1 MVCEALGGVES
12 SHTYL
17 NAVAE
22 MRICEETANE

>member
-1 MVCEALGGVES
+1 MVCEALGGES